1 MLSSICNKRGITLAE
16 LMIAA
21 LITAV
26 GIMALLSMH
35 PTAWRASG
43 RSDLMGRAAGILHEE
58 LETNEMLIM
67 NPCNTVP
74 VSGTRTVLTSGAGTA
89 QQGDFAYA
97 VQTNIANNGAGLYTV
112 TVRVTWPG
120 NNNGIAETLFVTM
133 QERFRFPEGCPTAPG
148 R

>member
-1 MLSSICNKRGITLAE
+1 MLSSLCNKRGITLAE

-26 GIMALLSMH
+26 GILALLSMH

-43 RSDLMGRAAGILHEE
+43 RSDFMGRAAGILHEE

-67 NPCNTVP
+67 NPCNLVP
-74 VSGTRTVLTSGAGTA
+74 PGGTRTVFTSGAGTA
-89 QQGDFAYA
+89 QQGDIPYQ
-97 VQTNIANNGAGLYTV
+97 VQTNIANNGTGLYTIS
-112 TVRVTWPG
+112 VRVTWPG
-120 NNNGIAETLFVTM
+120 NNNGIAETVFVTM
-133 QERFRFPEGCPTAPG
+133 QERFRFPEGCPTAAG

>member
-1 MLSSICNKRGITLAE
+1 MLSSLCNKRGITLIE

-43 RSDLMGRAAGILHEE
+43 RSDLMGRAAGILNEE
-58 LETNEMLIM
+58 LETYEMRIM
-67 NPCNTVP
+67 NPCNPIPDATPYTVF
-74 VSGTRTVLTSGAGTA
+74 TSGAGAA

-97 VQTNIANNGAGLYTV
+97 VQPTITVNGDGSCLV

-120 NNNGIAETLFVTM
+120 NAAGIADTILVTM
-133 QERFRFPEGCPTAPG
+133 QERYRFPQGCASV

>member
-1 MLSSICNKRGITLAE
+1 MLSSLCNKRGITLIE

-35 PTAWRASG
+35 PTAWRATG
-43 RSDLMGRAAGILHEE
+43 RSDLMGRAAGILNEE

-67 NPCNTVP
+67 NPCNPIPAPTTRP
-74 VSGTRTVLTSGAGTA
+74 VWTSGAVAA
-89 QQGDFAYA
+89 QPGDFTYQ
-97 VQTNIANNGAGLYTV
+97 VETTPTVNPDGSCLV

-120 NNNGIAETLFVTM
+120 NDNGIADSILVTM
-133 QERFRFPEGCPTAPG
+133 QERYRFPQGCASV

>member
-1 MLSSICNKRGITLAE
+1 MLSSICNKRGLTLIE
-16 LMIAA
+16 LMVAA

-43 RSDLMGRAAGILHEE
+43 RSDLMGRAAGILNKE

-67 NPCNTVP
+67 NPCNAVP
-74 VSGTRTVLTSGAGTA
+74 VATTKTVFPSGAGAA
-89 QQGDFAYA
+89 QLGDIPYQ
-97 VQTNIANNGAGLYTV
+97 VETTPTVNPDGSCLV

-120 NNNGIAETLFVTM
+120 NNNGIADSILVTM
-133 QERFRFPEGCPTAPG
+133 QEPHRFPQGCASI